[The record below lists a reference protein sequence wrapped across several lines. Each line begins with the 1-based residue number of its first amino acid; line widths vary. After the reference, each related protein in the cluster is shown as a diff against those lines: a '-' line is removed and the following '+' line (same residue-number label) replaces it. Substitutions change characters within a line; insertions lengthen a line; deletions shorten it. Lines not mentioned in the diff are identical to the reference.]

1 MSTKEMGIVKSE
13 KSKGLTLEKMMVMMM
28 SAYMQHL
35 YHEPVLPQWVKKFPM
50 LYENRR
56 LITVFKTAHH

>member
-1 MSTKEMGIVKSE
+1 MGIVKSE

-35 YHEPVLPQWVKKFPM
+35 YHEPVLPQ
-50 LYENRR
+50 
-56 LITVFKTAHH
+56 